1 MTTGI
6 CAYFS
11 PHPSH
16 LVIVSSF
23 GASTMVSP
31 RLRNADREPNGIGA
45 GVRSGP
51 PSSRFGLASA
61 DPIAR
66 FGPRGGGHDHATE

>member
-1 MTTGI
+1 MMTRI

-11 PHPSH
+11 PHPPH

-23 GASTMVSP
+23 GATEMVSP
-31 RLRNADREPNGIGA
+31 RLRNADRESIGIGA
-45 GVRSGP
+45 GVRSGR
-51 PSSRFGLASA
+51 PSRRFGLTSA

-66 FGPRGGGHDHATE
+66 FEPRGGGHDPATE